1 LAIAKNASETAAAS
15 RRAGYAPIPDEINR
29 RILQANGFPF
39 FVAALLFLASFI
51 ALKILSTFWATFKSV
66 LPCLS
71 TLPCLVEDLTFE
83 GVPTFEV
90 ALMTDKL
97 VGAHT
102 YEMRDMPKYK
112 DFFFESTSPATTPKK
127 KTKGGANG
135 AFAENDL
142 SRDDVSDSDTSDDSV
157 SLGDISALLRSA
169 GTGGV
174 GSVAGSPLGGG
185 FGAGAGG
192 GLRAAYAANRDGENG
207 VSLFSAPTEARDD
220 GGVIGGRPTPL
231 SVVNG
236 PARAPAPAEMR
247 RGRETWGKTT
257 TGGDAPRGGI
267 GRNTRA

>member
-1 LAIAKNASETAAAS
+1 MSA
-15 RRAGYAPIPDEINR
+15 
-29 RILQANGFPF
+29 
-39 FVAALLFLASFI
+39 
-51 ALKILSTFWATFKSV
+51 FWATFKSV

-71 TLPCLVEDLTFE
+71 TLPCLTEDLTFE

-102 YEMRDMPKYK
+102 YEMRDMPKYR
-112 DFFFESTSPATTPKK
+112 DFFFESKSPATTPKK
-127 KTKGGANG
+127 KTAGG

-142 SRDDVSDSDTSDDSV
+142 SRDDVSDSDESDDSV

-169 GTGGV
+169 GTGGT

-207 VSLFSAPTEARDD
+207 VSLFSAPTETLDD
-220 GGVIGGRPTPL
+220 GTIGGRPTPL

-236 PARAPAPAEMR
+236 PTRAPAPAEMR

-257 TGGDAPRGGI
+257 TGGDARGGI